1 MKDRPAYIPGM
12 WACIA
17 CASLNIIIICLL
29 TLKFRRDNKKAADG
43 LIVIEGSE
51 EGFRYTY

>member
-1 MKDRPAYIPGM
+1 MQDRPKYIPGM

-17 CASLNIIIICLL
+17 CSLLNIIIIGIL
-29 TLKFRRDNKKAADG
+29 TMKFRRDNKRAADG
-43 LIVIEGSE
+43 QIVIEGSE